1 VKLINKICSIA
12 TAMMAWGTLNFSFAA
27 TPVAPEKFQ
36 LDFCSKYQV
45 GARYQCNL
53 TGELFKLTRI
63 RSTADSSN
71 RRRNLKIKLTGIMV
85 ITGVDVGG
93 MIAECD
99 FKVEKFSG
107 LIDHQAI
114 KSNLK
119 GKQLSILFNRGKRAQ
134 FRIKGDK
141 YVSLSNR
148 EKVLLS
154 LLFPS
159 ILEEDLTDL
168 LGKKRQALIGDS
180 WQPPAKK
187 FFALFKQHGI
197 KFSQDKVKLR
207 AELSGREAVNNI
219 ECLVIEEHVK
229 TLNIPGFKFNFN
241 IKVWFPVKNP
251 SNNALRIQRQAVW
264 NASAALPGNSS
275 LAAGHTISTTVVNSL
290 DFILIPL

>member
-1 VKLINKICSIA
+1 
-12 TAMMAWGTLNFSFAA
+12 MAWGSFHCSSVA
-27 TPVAPEKFQ
+27 TPVVSDKLKLSFN
-36 LDFCSKYQV
+36 SKYQI
-45 GARYQCNL
+45 GARYRCDL
-53 TGELFKLTRI
+53 TAELFKLTRI

-71 RRRNLKIKLTGIMV
+71 HRRSLKIKLTGIMV

-107 LIDHQAI
+107 LIDNQAI

-119 GKQLSILFNRGKRAQ
+119 GKQLSIIFNHGKRAQ

-141 YVSLSNR
+141 YVALSNR

-159 ILEEDLTDL
+159 IFEENLTEL
-168 LGKKRQALIGDS
+168 LGKKRQAVIGVS
-180 WQPPAKK
+180 WQPPAEK

-207 AELSGREAVNNI
+207 AEISGRETVNNI

-251 SNNALRIQRQAVW
+251 SDNALRIQRQAVW
-264 NASAALPGNSS
+264 NASATLPGNSS
-275 LAAGHTISTTVVNSL
+275 LATGHTISTTVVNSL